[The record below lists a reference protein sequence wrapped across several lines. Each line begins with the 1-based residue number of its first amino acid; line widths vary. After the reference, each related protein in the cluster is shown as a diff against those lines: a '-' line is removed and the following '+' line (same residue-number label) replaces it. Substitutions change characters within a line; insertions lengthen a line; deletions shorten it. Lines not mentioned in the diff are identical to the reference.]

1 MCISL
6 LNQYACRHADMEFM
20 NRHCH
25 CALIVGPVSEVK
37 KRCPRICGGLQRER
51 EVGVEDAVK
60 RGMATTDR
68 EEGVR
73 KDGNVVEV

>member
-1 MCISL
+1 
-6 LNQYACRHADMEFM
+6 
-20 NRHCH
+20 
-25 CALIVGPVSEVK
+25 LIVGPVSEVK
-37 KRCPRICGGLQRER
+37 ERCPRICGGLQRER

-73 KDGNVVEV
+73 RDGNVVEV